1 MPVCHCLAVPF
12 VLLFA
17 LPSTQSVL
25 ERMDVAAASFHGM
38 TASVRHVTHTAVI
51 DDDSTETGTVK
62 MRKLLPGEVEGLIDF
77 TSPDRKIYLFKGR
90 KAQIYTPISKTVQ
103 VYDLGKHGE
112 QLDQFLMIGFG
123 TAKAELERGY
133 DISVVSQEE
142 VEGRGTTRLRLIP
155 RSKEALNYVKTMDL
169 WISDATGYPVQEKV
183 NQPSGDSLLV
193 VYDDVKINPP
203 LSAADMKLDLP
214 KDVTFLYPQK

>member
-1 MPVCHCLAVPF
+1 
-12 VLLFA
+12 
-17 LPSTQSVL
+17 
-25 ERMDVAAASFHGM
+25 MDRAAASFHGM

-51 DDDSTETGTVK
+51 NDDSTETGTVK
-62 MRKLLPGEVEGLIDF
+62 MRKLEPGEVEGLIDF

-90 KAQIYTPISKTVQ
+90 KAQIYTPASKTVQ

-123 TAKAELERGY
+123 TARAELERGY
-133 DISVVSQEE
+133 DISVLSQAKA
-142 VEGRGTTRLRLIP
+142 EGQATTRLQLIP
-155 RSKEALNYVKTMDL
+155 RSKEALKYVTRMEL
-169 WISDATGYPVQEKV
+169 WISDAAGYPVQEKLH
-183 NQPSGDSLLV
+183 QPSGDSLLV

-214 KDVTFLYPQK
+214 KDVNFLYPQK